1 MRYDIAFLLCTK
13 VCVSDLS
20 CWDNDHLVLPDC
32 RVLCRTVGLYKLPHR
47 HALPCSLNQGIFT
60 REMSFRFECVTTYF
74 YRQARLWF
82 FEYTNYS
89 DHSSYLERWLEQP
102 PSRND
107 IGEKQFPKKATFLPA
122 RLSKTPI
129 FFSVS
134 YAMSLSKIPWSHFG
148 PHHPFPDKQ
157 RFPNTYYRDAPSFL
171 PLGFSISAA
180 LNHQI
185 PANMSN
191 STNMNA
197 LSQAEMERF
206 QKLSNEFEPDV
217 QVWFVGAWGTERDT

>member
-1 MRYDIAFLLCTK
+1 
-13 VCVSDLS
+13 
-20 CWDNDHLVLPDC
+20 
-32 RVLCRTVGLYKLPHR
+32 
-47 HALPCSLNQGIFT
+47 
-60 REMSFRFECVTTYF
+60 
-74 YRQARLWF
+74 
-82 FEYTNYS
+82 
-89 DHSSYLERWLEQP
+89 
-102 PSRND
+102 
-107 IGEKQFPKKATFLPA
+107 
-122 RLSKTPI
+122 
-129 FFSVS
+129 
-134 YAMSLSKIPWSHFG
+134 MSLSKIPWSHFG

-217 QVWFVGAWGTERDT
+217 QV